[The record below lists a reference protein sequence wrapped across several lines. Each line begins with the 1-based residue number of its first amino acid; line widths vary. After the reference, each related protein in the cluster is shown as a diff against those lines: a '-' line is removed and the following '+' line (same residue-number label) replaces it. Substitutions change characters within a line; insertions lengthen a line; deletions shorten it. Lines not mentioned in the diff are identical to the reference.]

1 MAKREDGK
9 ETLRRLLNAA
19 CDVFA
24 KKGYRDARVAD
35 ICRRADANVASVN
48 YYFGDKESLY
58 KEAWEYALRDMNES
72 VFSESDVGTGQER
85 LQTFI
90 QNLIQNFAAE
100 GDLGRFGRLYLVEM
114 VNPTGLIQDAWHDM
128 IEPNRQKLHAI
139 IRDILGTEAQDR
151 DIRFC
156 ELSIVNQ
163 CRMFVTV
170 KRSDLEYMLGEPLKP
185 ALIQQLASH
194 IADFSLAGIQA
205 LGRRARK

>member
-9 ETLRRLLNAA
+9 ETRFRLLNAA

-24 KKGYRDARVAD
+24 KKGYRDARVAT
-35 ICRRADANVASVN
+35 ICKRAGANVASVN
-48 YYFGDKESLY
+48 YYFGGKESLY
-58 KEAWEYALRDMNES
+58 KEAWEYALQDINES
-72 VFSESDVGTGQER
+72 VFSESNVGTGQER
-85 LQTFI
+85 LRVYI
-90 QNLIQNFAAE
+90 QNLIQNFSAE
-100 GDLGRFGRLYLVEM
+100 GALGRFGRLYLVEM
-114 VNPTGLIQDAWHDM
+114 VNPTGLIQDAWHDS
-128 IEPNRQKLHAI
+128 IEPNRVKLHAI

-170 KRSDLEYMLGEPLKP
+170 KRSDLEYMLGEPLNQG
-185 ALIQQLASH
+185 LIQRLANH

-205 LGRRARK
+205 VGRRKQK

>member
-9 ETLRRLLNAA
+9 ETRLRLLNAA

-24 KKGYRDARVAD
+24 QKGYRDARVAA
-35 ICRRADANVASVN
+35 ICRQAGANVASVN

-58 KEAWEYALRDMNES
+58 KEAWQFALQNFNNS
-72 VFSESDVGTGQER
+72 VFSESNADTSQDR
-85 LQTFI
+85 LRTHI
-90 QNLIQNFAAE
+90 QRLIQNFSAGGA
-100 GDLGRFGRLYLVEM
+100 LGRFGRLYLVEM
-114 VNPTGLIQDAWHDM
+114 VNPTGLIQDAWHDI
-128 IEPNRQKLHAI
+128 IEPNRRKLQAI
-139 IRDILGTEAQDR
+139 IRDILGTEAQDQ

-170 KRSDLEYMLGEPLKP
+170 KRSDLEYMLGEPLNP
-185 ALIQQLASH
+185 ALIQRLANH

-205 LGRRARK
+205 IGHRKMG

>member
-9 ETLRRLLNAA
+9 ETRRRLLNAA

>member
-9 ETLRRLLNAA
+9 ETRRRLLNAA

-35 ICRRADANVASVN
+35 ICRRADANVASIN

>member
-9 ETLRRLLNAA
+9 ETRWRLLNAA

-35 ICRRADANVASVN
+35 ICRQADANVASVN

-58 KEAWEYALRDMNES
+58 KEAWEYALRDMNKS
-72 VFSESDVGTGQER
+72 VFSESNVGTGQER

-128 IEPNRQKLHAI
+128 IEPNRRKLHAI

-170 KRSDLEYMLGEPLKP
+170 KRSDLEYMLGEPLNP

-205 LGRRARK
+205 VGRRERE

>member
-1 MAKREDGK
+1 MAKREDSK
-9 ETLRRLLNAA
+9 ETRGRLLNAA

-24 KKGYRDARVAD
+24 RKGYRDARVVD

-58 KEAWEYALRDMNES
+58 KEAWEYALRDMNAS
-72 VFSESDVGTGQER
+72 VFSESNVGTGQER

-90 QNLIQNFAAE
+90 QNLIQNFAAA

-128 IEPNRQKLHAI
+128 IEPNRRKLHAI
-139 IRDILGTEAQDR
+139 IRDILGTEARDR

-170 KRSDLEYMLGEPLKP
+170 KRSDLEYMLGEPLNP

-205 LGRRARK
+205 VGRHGRE